1 MAQKKSGTIFD
12 KVLFIG
18 PDLNGRGGIV
28 SVLRAYRDTLPAFHF
43 ISTNSHRG
51 LIPGLLNFARTLV
64 ALPFIRIFRP
74 YTSLDIHGANG
85 KSWARKRLII
95 NLGHLLGYRIVFHMH
110 GGELRKYVA
119 AKGSEYYMKCFRK
132 CHHVVFL
139 TDAWTKYAQQVLGCT
154 NAVTLMNIVPAP
166 TMTKQPHADGA
177 PISLVYLGY
186 IYKEKGIFDLLDV
199 IAANRDRWR
208 GKLTLTI
215 GGQWNE
221 DRVLSFIKDNGLDEM
236 VKFVGWVS
244 GDAKSKILSTTDILI
259 LPSYYEGL
267 PISVLE
273 AMSYAMP
280 VITTPVGG
288 IPEVVTDGVE
298 GTLFAPGD
306 KPGLTAAIDR
316 YIDNPSLIAKHGD
329 AGLKKSQM
337 FSPQRIAKQLAQ
349 IIGQ

>member
-1 MAQKKSGTIFD
+1 MAKKKSGTIFD

-18 PDLNGRGGIV
+18 PDLKGRGGIV
-28 SVLRAYRDTLPAFHF
+28 SVLQAYRDALPTFHF
-43 ISTNSHRG
+43 ISTNSRRG
-51 LIPGLLNFARTLV
+51 LIPGLFNFARTLV
-64 ALPFIRIFRP
+64 ALPFIRLFRP
-74 YTSLDIHGANG
+74 YTTLDIHGANG
-85 KSWARKRLII
+85 KSWTRKRLII
-95 NLGHLLGYRIVFHMH
+95 NLGHLLGYKIVFHMH

-119 AKGSEYYMKCFRK
+119 AKGTEYYMKCFRK

-139 TDAWTKYAQQVLGCT
+139 TDTWTKYAQDVLGCT
-154 NAVTLMNIVPAP
+154 NAVTLMNIVPTP
-166 TMTKQPHADGA
+166 TMAKQPRAEGA

-186 IYKEKGIFDLLDV
+186 IYKEKGVFDLLDV
-199 IAANRDRWR
+199 IANNRDRWLR
-208 GKLTLTI
+208 RLTLTI

-221 DRVLSFIKDNGLDEM
+221 DRVMNFIKDNNLDEM

-298 GTLFAPGD
+298 GTLFTPGD
-306 KPGLTAAIDR
+306 KASLTQAIDK
-316 YIDNPSLIAKHGD
+316 YIENPRLIAGQ
-329 AGLKKSQM
+329 GLAALEKSQM
-337 FSPQRIAKQLAQ
+337 FSPLHISSQLSQ
-349 IIGQ
+349 IIE

>member
-1 MAQKKSGTIFD
+1 MAKKKSGTIFD
-12 KVLFIG
+12 KILFIG

-28 SVLRAYRDTLPAFHF
+28 SVLRAYRDTLPTFHF

-74 YTSLDIHGANG
+74 YTTLDIHGSNG
-85 KSWARKRLII
+85 KSWSRKHLII
-95 NLGHLLGYRIVFHMH
+95 NLGHLLGYKIVFHMH
-110 GGELRKYVA
+110 GGKLRKHVA
-119 AKGSEYYMKCFRK
+119 EKGTEFYMKSFRK

-139 TDAWTKYAQQVLGCT
+139 TEAWTTYAQQVLGCT
-154 NAVTLMNIVPAP
+154 NAVTLMNIVPTP
-166 TMTKQPHADGA
+166 TMVKQPHADGA

-199 IAANRDRWR
+199 VAANRDRWR

-221 DRVLSFIKDNGLDEM
+221 DRVLNFIKDNQLDEM

-244 GDAKSKILSTTDILI
+244 GDAKAKILSTSDIFI

-298 GTLFAPGD
+298 GTLFTPGD
-306 KPGLTAAIDR
+306 KGAMAQAIGR
-316 YIDNPSLIAKHGD
+316 YLDNTNLIAEQGC
-329 AGLKKSQM
+329 AALEKSQE
-337 FSPQRIAKQLAQ
+337 FSPSRITAQLSQ
-349 IIGQ
+349 IIE

>member
-1 MAQKKSGTIFD
+1 MAKKKSGTIFD

-18 PDLNGRGGIV
+18 PDVNNRGGIAA
-28 SVLRAYRDTLPAFHF
+28 VLRAYRDNLPAFHCL
-43 ISTNSHRG
+43 STNSRRG
-51 LIPGLLNFARTLV
+51 LIPGLFNFARTLV
-64 ALPFIRIFRP
+64 ALPFIRLFRP
-74 YTSLDIHGANG
+74 YTTLDIHGANG

-95 NLGHLLGYRIVFHMH
+95 NLGHILGYKIVFHMH

-119 AKGSEYYMKCFRK
+119 AKGLEHYMKCFRK
-132 CHHVVFL
+132 CRHVVFL
-139 TDAWTKYAQQVLGCT
+139 TDAWTKYAQQELGCT
-154 NAVTLMNIVPAP
+154 NAVTLMNIVPTP
-166 TMTKQPHADGA
+166 TMAKQPRTEGA

-199 IAANRDRWR
+199 IASNRDRWL
-208 GKLTLTI
+208 GHLTLTI

-221 DRVLSFIKDNGLDEM
+221 DRVLNFIKDNDLGGI

-244 GDAKSKILSTTDILI
+244 GDDKATILSKTDILI

-267 PISVLE
+267 PISILE

-298 GTLFAPGD
+298 GTLFTPGD
-306 KPGLTAAIDR
+306 KAAMTRAIDKYIECPGLI
-316 YIDNPSLIAKHGD
+316 IKQGN
-329 AGLKKSQM
+329 AGWEKSKL
-337 FSPQRIAKQLAQ
+337 FSPEHIVNRLSQ
-349 IIGQ
+349 ILE

>member
-1 MAQKKSGTIFD
+1 MAKKKSGTIFD

-18 PDLNGRGGIV
+18 PDLDGRGGIV

-51 LIPGLLNFARTLV
+51 LVPGLLNFARTLA
-64 ALPFIRIFRP
+64 ALPFIKIFRP
-74 YTSLDIHGANG
+74 YTTLDIHGANG

-95 NLGHLLGYRIVFHMH
+95 NLGHLLGYKIVFHMH
-110 GGELRKYVA
+110 GGELRKHVA
-119 AKGSEYYMKCFRK
+119 AKGTEYYMKCFRK

-139 TDAWTKYAQQVLGCT
+139 TDAWTKYAQNVLGCT

-166 TMTKQPHADGA
+166 AMAKQPRADEA
-177 PISLVYLGY
+177 PVSLVYLGY

-199 IAANRDRWR
+199 IADNRDRWLGR
-208 GKLTLTI
+208 LTLTI

-221 DRVLSFIKDNGLDEM
+221 ERVLNFIKDNGLDEM
-236 VKFVGWVS
+236 VRFVGWVS
-244 GDAKSKILSTTDILI
+244 GDAKAKILSTTDILI

-298 GTLFAPGD
+298 GTLFTPGD
-306 KPGLTAAIDR
+306 KAAMAQAIDKSLDNPGLIAEHGRAA
-316 YIDNPSLIAKHGD
+316 LEKA
-329 AGLKKSQM
+329 QM
-337 FSPQRIAKQLAQ
+337 FSPLRISAQLSQ
-349 IIGQ
+349 IIE

>member
-1 MAQKKSGTIFD
+1 MAKKKSGTIFD

-18 PDLNGRGGIV
+18 PDLKGRGGIV
-28 SVLRAYRDTLPAFHF
+28 SVLQAYRDALPTFHF
-43 ISTNSHRG
+43 ISTNSRRG
-51 LIPGLLNFARTLV
+51 LIPGLFNFARTLV
-64 ALPFIRIFRP
+64 ALPFIRLFRP
-74 YTSLDIHGANG
+74 YTTLDIHGANG

-95 NLGHLLGYRIVFHMH
+95 NLGHLLGYKIVFHMH

-119 AKGSEYYMKCFRK
+119 AKGTEYYMKCFRK
-132 CHHVVFL
+132 CRHVVFL
-139 TDAWTKYAQQVLGCT
+139 TDAWTKYAQQELGCT
-154 NAVTLMNIVPAP
+154 NAVTLMNIVPTP
-166 TMTKQPHADGA
+166 TMAKQPRTEGA

-199 IAANRDRWR
+199 IASNRDRWL
-208 GKLTLTI
+208 GHLTLTI

-221 DRVLSFIKDNGLDEM
+221 DRVLNFIKDNDLGGI

-244 GDAKSKILSTTDILI
+244 GDDKATILSKTDILI

-267 PISVLE
+267 PISILE

-298 GTLFAPGD
+298 GTLFTPGD
-306 KPGLTAAIDR
+306 KAAMTRAIDR
-316 YIDNPSLIAKHGD
+316 YIECPGLIIKQGN
-329 AGLKKSQM
+329 AGWEKSKL
-337 FSPQRIAKQLAQ
+337 FSPEHIVNRLSQ
-349 IIGQ
+349 ILE

>member
-1 MAQKKSGTIFD
+1 MAKKKSGTIFD

-18 PDLNGRGGIV
+18 PDLDGRGGIV

-51 LIPGLLNFARTLV
+51 LVPGLINFARTLAV
-64 ALPFIRIFRP
+64 LPFIKIFRP
-74 YTSLDIHGANG
+74 YTTLDIHGANG

-95 NLGHLLGYRIVFHMH
+95 KLGHLLGYKIVFHMH
-110 GGELRKYVA
+110 GGELRKHVT
-119 AKGSEYYMKCFRK
+119 AKGTEYYMKCFRK

-139 TDAWTKYAQQVLGCT
+139 TDAWTKYAQDVLGCT
-154 NAVTLMNIVPAP
+154 NAVTLMNIVPTPA
-166 TMTKQPHADGA
+166 MAKQPRADEA
-177 PISLVYLGY
+177 PVSLVYLGY

-199 IAANRDRWR
+199 VAVNRDRWR

-221 DRVLSFIKDNGLDEM
+221 DRVLNFIKDNDLGEI
-236 VKFVGWVS
+236 VRFVGWVS
-244 GDAKSKILSTTDILI
+244 GDAKAKILSTTDILI

-298 GTLFAPGD
+298 GTLFTPGD
-306 KPGLTAAIDR
+306 KAALAHAIDK
-316 YIDNPSLIAKHGD
+316 YIDNPGLIAGQGR
-329 AGLKKSQM
+329 AALEKSQM
-337 FSPQRIAKQLAQ
+337 FSPLRISSQLSQ
-349 IIGQ
+349 IIE

>member
-1 MAQKKSGTIFD
+1 MAKKKSGTIFD

-28 SVLRAYRDTLPAFHF
+28 SVLRAYRDTLPTFHF

-51 LIPGLLNFARTLV
+51 LIPGLLSFARTLV

-74 YTSLDIHGANG
+74 YTTLDIHGANG

-95 NLGHLLGYRIVFHMH
+95 NFGHLLGYKIVFHMH

-119 AKGSEYYMKCFRK
+119 DKGPEHYMKCFRK

-139 TDAWTKYAQQVLGCT
+139 TEAWTKYAQDVLGCT
-154 NAVTLMNIVPAP
+154 NAVTLMNIVPTP
-166 TMTKQPHADGA
+166 TMVKRPYTDGA

-221 DRVLSFIKDNGLDEM
+221 DRVRDFINTNDLAKRVN
-236 VKFVGWVS
+236 FVGWVT
-244 GDAKSKILSTTDILI
+244 GDDKDRIMATSDILV
-259 LPSYYEGL
+259 LPSYFEGL
-267 PISVLE
+267 PMSILE
-273 AMSYAMP
+273 AMTYAMP

-288 IPEVVTDGVE
+288 IPEVVTNGVE
-298 GTLFAPGD
+298 GTLFTPGD
-306 KPGLTAAIDR
+306 KAALTAAIDL
-316 YIDNPSLIAKHGD
+316 YIDNPSLIAKHGN
-329 AGLKKSQM
+329 AGLNKSKM
-337 FSPQRIAKQLAQ
+337 FSPQRITEQLSQ

>member
-1 MAQKKSGTIFD
+1 M
-12 KVLFIG
+12 
-18 PDLNGRGGIV
+18 
-28 SVLRAYRDTLPAFHF
+28 LRAYRDTLPTFHF

-51 LIPGLLNFARTLV
+51 LVPGLLNFARTLV

-74 YTSLDIHGANG
+74 YTTLDIHGANG
-85 KSWARKRLII
+85 KSWVRKRLII
-95 NLGHLLGYRIVFHMH
+95 NLGHLLGYKIVFHMH

-119 AKGSEYYMKCFRK
+119 AKGTEFYMKTFRK

-139 TDAWTKYAQQVLGCT
+139 TDAWTKYAQDALGCA
-154 NAVTLMNIVPAP
+154 NAVTLMNIVQTP
-166 TMTKQPHADGA
+166 TMAKQPRTEGE

-199 IAANRDRWR
+199 IAANSDRWR

-221 DRVLSFIKDNGLDEM
+221 DRVLNFIKDNDLDEI

-244 GDAKSKILSTTDILI
+244 GDAKAKILSTSDILI

-298 GTLFAPGD
+298 GTLFTPGD
-306 KPGLTAAIDR
+306 KAAMVQAIDK
-316 YIDNPSLIAKHGD
+316 YLDNPGIIAEQGR

-337 FSPQRIAKQLAQ
+337 FSPSNITAQLSQ
-349 IIGQ
+349 IIE

>member
-1 MAQKKSGTIFD
+1 MAKKKPGTIFD

-43 ISTNSHRG
+43 ISTNSRRG
-51 LIPGLLNFARTLV
+51 LIPGLFNFVRTLV
-64 ALPFIRIFRP
+64 ALPFIKLLSP
-74 YTSLDIHGANG
+74 YTTLDIHGANG

-95 NLGHLLGYRIVFHMH
+95 NFGHLLGYKIVFHMH

-119 AKGSEYYMKCFRK
+119 KKGPEHYMKCFRK

-139 TDAWTKYAQQVLGCT
+139 TDTWTKYAQDVLGCT
-154 NAVTLMNIVPAP
+154 NAVTLMNIVPTP
-166 TMTKQPHADGA
+166 TIAKQPHTDGA

-199 IAANRDRWR
+199 IASNRDRWL
-208 GKLTLTI
+208 GHLSLTI

-221 DRVLSFIKDNGLDEM
+221 DQVLNFIKDNKLDEI

-298 GTLFAPGD
+298 GTLFTPGD
-306 KPGLTAAIDR
+306 KAALTHAIDK
-316 YIDNPSLIAKHGD
+316 YIDNPGLIAGQSR
-329 AGLKKSQM
+329 AALEKSQM
-337 FSPQRIAKQLAQ
+337 FSPLRISSQLSQ
-349 IIGQ
+349 IIE

>member
-1 MAQKKSGTIFD
+1 MAKKKSGTIFD
-12 KVLFIG
+12 KILFIG

-28 SVLRAYRDTLPAFHF
+28 SVLRAYRDTLPTFHF

-74 YTSLDIHGANG
+74 YTTLDIHGANG

-95 NLGHLLGYRIVFHMH
+95 NLGHILGYKIVFHMH

-119 AKGSEYYMKCFRK
+119 AKGLEHYMKCFRK
-132 CHHVVFL
+132 CRHVVFL
-139 TDAWTKYAQQVLGCT
+139 TDAWTKYAQQELGCT
-154 NAVTLMNIVPAP
+154 NAVTLMNIVPTP
-166 TMTKQPHADGA
+166 TMAKQPRTEGA

-199 IAANRDRWR
+199 IASNRDRWL
-208 GKLTLTI
+208 GHLTLTI

-221 DRVLSFIKDNGLDEM
+221 DRVLNFIKDNDLGGI

-244 GDAKSKILSTTDILI
+244 GDDKATILSKTDILI

-267 PISVLE
+267 PISILE

-298 GTLFAPGD
+298 GTLFTPGD
-306 KPGLTAAIDR
+306 KAAMTRAIDKYIECPGLI
-316 YIDNPSLIAKHGD
+316 IKQGN
-329 AGLKKSQM
+329 AGWEKSKL
-337 FSPQRIAKQLAQ
+337 FSPEHIVNRLSQ
-349 IIGQ
+349 ILE

>member
-1 MAQKKSGTIFD
+1 MKPDTIFD

-18 PDLNGRGGIV
+18 PDLDGRGGIV

-51 LIPGLLNFARTLV
+51 LVPGLINFVRTLI
-64 ALPFIRIFRP
+64 ALPFIRVFKP
-74 YTSLDIHGANG
+74 YTTLDIHGANG

-95 NLGHLLGYRIVFHMH
+95 KLGHLLGYKIVFHMH

-119 AKGSEYYMKCFRK
+119 AKGPEFYMKCFRK
-132 CHHVVFL
+132 CRHVVFL
-139 TDAWTKYAQQVLGCT
+139 TDAWTEYAQQVLGCT

-166 TMTKQPHADGA
+166 TMAKQPHADGA

-221 DRVLSFIKDNGLDEM
+221 DRVRDFIKDNNLAET
-236 VKFVGWVS
+236 VNFVGWVS
-244 GDAKSKILSTTDILI
+244 GDAKARILSITDILI

-298 GTLFAPGD
+298 GTLFTPGD
-306 KPGLTAAIDR
+306 KAELTAAIDL
-316 YIDNPSLIAKHGD
+316 YIDNPSLIAKQGN

-337 FSPQRIAKQLAQ
+337 FSPKHITEQLSQ
-349 IIGQ
+349 IVEQ